1 MFNTL
6 TRLSILKMINSA
18 DTYDKS
24 QIAKSLVVNI
34 LHVQMS
40 IRINSQHNPCEHTNS
55 LFLSQKT
62 VLVLASS
69 VDPGEMTYHAAFLMD
84 LHCLPKY
91 ILKCE
96 KWCEARSIN

>member
-34 LHVQMS
+34 RHVQMS
-40 IRINSQHNPCEHTNS
+40 IRVNSQPNPCEHTNS
-55 LFLSQKT
+55 FFSFSEDRLGTSKQ
-62 VLVLASS
+62 
-69 VDPGEMTYHAAFLMD
+69 
-84 LHCLPKY
+84 C
-91 ILKCE
+91 
-96 KWCEARSIN
+96 

>member
-6 TRLSILKMINSA
+6 TRLSIMKTINSA

-40 IRINSQHNPCEHTNS
+40 IRVNSQPNPCEHTNS
-55 LFLSQKT
+55 FFFLRR
-62 VLVLASS
+62 L
-69 VDPGEMTYHAAFLMD
+69 E
-84 LHCLPKY
+84 
-91 ILKCE
+91 ILCRGNEILCRGNEIIKSWE
-96 KWCEARSIN
+96 RDSMSWD